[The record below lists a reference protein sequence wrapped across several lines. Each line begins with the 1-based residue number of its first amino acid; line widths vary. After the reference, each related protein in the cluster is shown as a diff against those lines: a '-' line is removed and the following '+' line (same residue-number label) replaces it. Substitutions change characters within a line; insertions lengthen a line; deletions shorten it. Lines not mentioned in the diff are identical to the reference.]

1 MFISMP
7 TRADP
12 DRRKQ
17 MAKAITVKVATPK
30 VIKALEARLEKIQS
44 DYSTQEAKEAEYQK
58 ALTEFQETVKKWALA
73 NISKGENIRT
83 NYRSWNNTIN
93 VDFDLTTK
101 GVDFPKEPER
111 GFTTIHKHSFDEM
124 VEDITNALS
133 ILKMTD
139 EETVNAST
147 MKSIARYL

>member
-1 MFISMP
+1 
-7 TRADP
+7 
-12 DRRKQ
+12 

-44 DYSTQEAKEAEYQK
+44 DYASQEAREAEYQK
-58 ALTEFQETVKKWALA
+58 ALAKFQETVKKWALA

-93 VDFDLTTK
+93 VDFDLNTK

-111 GFTTIHKHSFDEM
+111 DFTTIHKHQFDES
-124 VEDITNALS
+124 VEDIRNALS

-147 MKSIARYL
+147 MKTIARYL

>member
-1 MFISMP
+1 MVISMP
-7 TRADP
+7 TRADS
-12 DRRKQ
+12 DRRNQ

-30 VIKALEARLEKIQS
+30 VIKALEAKLIKIQD
-44 DYSTQEAKEAEYQK
+44 DYSLQEVREADYQK
-58 ALTEFQETVKKWALA
+58 ALAKFQEAIKKWALA

-93 VDFDLTTK
+93 VDFDLNTK

-111 GFTTIHKHSFDEM
+111 TFTTIHKHNYEEM

-133 ILKMTD
+133 ILRMTD

-147 MKSIARYL
+147 MKTIARYL

>member
-1 MFISMP
+1 
-7 TRADP
+7 
-12 DRRKQ
+12 

-30 VIKALEARLEKIQS
+30 VIKALEARLDKIQS
-44 DYSTQEAKEAEYQK
+44 DYASQEAREAEYQK
-58 ALTEFQETVKKWALA
+58 ALAEFQEAIKKWAIS

-83 NYRSWNNTIN
+83 NYRSWNDTIN
-93 VDFDLTTK
+93 VDFDLNTK
-101 GVDFPKEPER
+101 GVDFPKEPQRDYEL
-111 GFTTIHKHSFDEM
+111 IHQHSYKEM
-124 VEDITNALS
+124 VEDITNALN

>member
-1 MFISMP
+1 V
-7 TRADP
+7 
-12 DRRKQ
+12 
-17 MAKAITVKVATPK
+17 AKAITVKVATPK
-30 VIKALEARLEKIQS
+30 VIKALEAKLEKIQN
-44 DYSTQEAKEAEYQK
+44 DYTSQETREAEYQK
-58 ALTEFQETVKKWALA
+58 ALVKFQEAIKKWALA

-93 VDFDLTTK
+93 VDFDLNTK

-111 GFTTIHKHSFDEM
+111 GFTTIHKHQFDEM
-124 VEDITNALS
+124 VEDITNALN

-147 MKSIARYL
+147 MKTIARYL

>member
-1 MFISMP
+1 MP
-7 TRADP
+7 TRADS
-12 DRRKQ
+12 DRRNQ

-30 VIKALEARLEKIQS
+30 VIKALEAKLEKIRT
-44 DYSTQEAKEAEYQK
+44 DYTSQEAREAEYQK
-58 ALTEFQETVKKWALA
+58 ALAKFQETVKKWALA

-93 VDFDLTTK
+93 VDFDLNTK
-101 GVDFPKEPER
+101 GVDFPKEPQRE
-111 GFTTIHKHSFDEM
+111 FSTIHKHQFDEM
-124 VEDITNALS
+124 VEDITNALN

-147 MKSIARYL
+147 MKTIARYL

>member
-1 MFISMP
+1 
-7 TRADP
+7 
-12 DRRKQ
+12 

-30 VIKALEARLEKIQS
+30 VIKALEARLEKIQN
-44 DYSTQEAKEAEYQK
+44 DYTSQEAREAEYQK
-58 ALTEFQETVKKWALA
+58 ALAKFQETVKKWALS

-93 VDFDLTTK
+93 VDFDLNTK

-111 GFTTIHKHSFDEM
+111 DFTTIGKHSFDEM
-124 VEDITNALS
+124 VEDIRNALS

-147 MKSIARYL
+147 MKTIARYL